1 MKSFCPIT
9 AARIT
14 NDVSKS
20 TKFICFTL
28 GHRKYDQKTF
38 DKFVVNKARFRNS
51 IYSLQDN
58 IGAK

>member
-1 MKSFCPIT
+1 MKSFCPIN

-20 TKFICFTL
+20 MKFICFTL
-28 GHRKYDQKTF
+28 GHRKCDQKTF

-51 IYSLQDN
+51 YPQPPR
-58 IGAK
+58 